1 MVCTADAEARLA
13 SSWARR
19 VSAAMAGAMRRA

>member
-1 MVCTADAEARLA
+1 MVSTADAEARRG